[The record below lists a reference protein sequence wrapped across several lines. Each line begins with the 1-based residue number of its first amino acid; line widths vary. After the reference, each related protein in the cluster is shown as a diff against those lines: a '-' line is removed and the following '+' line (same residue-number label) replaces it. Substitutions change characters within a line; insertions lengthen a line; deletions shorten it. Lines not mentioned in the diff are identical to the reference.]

1 MVDEMKQHIIFEC
14 ETCGK
19 QSENREEIMKC
30 EAAHLGLTIAEKKT
44 YDFLKDRVKNASL
57 VVSRTKNEETNKAF
71 DKAVNE
77 LLDFEKEFGKSLVE

>member
-1 MVDEMKQHIIFEC
+1 MKQHIIYEC
-14 ETCGK
+14 KTCGK
-19 QSENREEIMKC
+19 KSENKEDILEC

-57 VVSRTKNEETNKAF
+57 EETDKAF

-77 LLDFEKEFGKSLVE
+77 LLDFEKEFGING